1 MKLNAHTHFWGATVT
16 FESKN
21 SRKLWFIICFKIVH
35 RHYSCVKR
43 KLMEVSSKIRIYHD
57 LIKQQREN
65 KKIKCFSLYF
75 QGKCQRQETSGAWKL
90 AQFNKLCQAKFSCP
104 PILNSG
110 DTQRLRRRLATCPR

>member
-1 MKLNAHTHFWGATVT
+1 MSIGIDPLKRSSVD
-16 FESKN
+16 
-21 SRKLWFIICFKIVH
+21 
-35 RHYSCVKR
+35 YSCVKH
-43 KLMEVSSKIRIYHD
+43 KESIWQLMEVNSKIMI
-57 LIKQQREN
+57 LIIIKHQREN

-110 DTQRLRRRLATCPR
+110 DRQSCDGGWELVPDKRIPANVPKIEILCLTF